1 MSVYSCVTTAT
12 INIQNTS
19 VFTVHFCVVQWCITE
34 QANFYKERYKG
45 TYGTF
50 AEVQES

>member
-1 MSVYSCVTTAT
+1 MSVYSYVTTAT
-12 INIQNTS
+12 IKKQSTS
-19 VFTVHFCVVQWCITE
+19 VFPVHFCVFQWCITE
-34 QANFYKERYKG
+34 WDNFYKERYKG

>member
-1 MSVYSCVTTAT
+1 MSVHSCVMTAT
-12 INIQNTS
+12 VKIQNTS
-19 VFTVHFCVVQWCITE
+19 VFPVHFWVFQWCTAE
-34 QANFYKERYKG
+34 WANFYKERYKG

>member
-1 MSVYSCVTTAT
+1 MSVHSCVMTAT
-12 INIQNTS
+12 VKIQNTS
-19 VFTVHFCVVQWCITE
+19 VFPVHFWVFQWCIAE
-34 QANFYKERYKG
+34 WANFYKERYKG